1 MYVSERYIEKDTELH
16 VINGKLHLFI
26 SSRTLKKTNEENF
39 FHHLVLR
46 IKTNR
51 IGNMITNPSYLE
63 KCLPA
68 LLETGLAA
76 PEEVA
81 GDGIGEYRVPT
92 E

>member
-1 MYVSERYIEKDTELH
+1 M
-16 VINGKLHLFI
+16 
-26 SSRTLKKTNEENF
+26 
-39 FHHLVLR
+39 LR

-81 GDGIGEYRVPT
+81 GDGIGDYRVPT